1 MDSDK
6 LYEALQEIKQDMAV
20 IKSEFASLKNVV
32 PKVETLEK
40 KLIEHEASIDQ
51 LKAVNTKMW
60 GVLSGVLVGV
70 IVAIAKLFIGV

>member
-6 LYEALQEIKQDMAV
+6 LYEALQEIKQDVAV
-20 IKSEFASLKNVV
+20 IKSEFASLKSVV
-32 PKVETLEK
+32 TKVETLEK

-51 LKAVNTKMW
+51 LKSVNTKMW